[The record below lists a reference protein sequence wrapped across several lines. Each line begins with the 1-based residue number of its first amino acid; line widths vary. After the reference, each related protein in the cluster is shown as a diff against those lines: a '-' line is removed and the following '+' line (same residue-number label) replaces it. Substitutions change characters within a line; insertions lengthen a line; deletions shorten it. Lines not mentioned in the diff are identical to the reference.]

1 MTRASAFD
9 IINQCIE
16 SWADARA
23 NLPRPAR
30 WFPERGCGP
39 RQLKV
44 VSVVSPPRKRRRVFC
59 FRPNQ
64 IRHELLTY
72 RNTSGHL
79 NISLCALPDG

>member
-1 MTRASAFD
+1 LTRASAFD
-9 IINQCIE
+9 IIKKGIK

-64 IRHELLTY
+64 IRPQLLTDLK
-72 RNTSGHL
+72 TSGHL